1 MALTAK
7 TWFTRLGR
15 FAVSAIA
22 AIDSLWTTAI
32 RTVRPTMA
40 AAGTN
45 VAEIQPSDRRSP
57 VFGSN
62 GPYNMIIGWLD
73 SIVAFVALERS
84 LIMRNIMIVG
94 RGDPMHAY
102 GVMIRIFFVINAHI
116 WFFWAI
122 GRPIPA
128 PVSYVI
134 FNTAGFS
141 VWMFFSIAARCAMPT
156 SRGAHLTV
164 ALNLKWIHLFLADLA
179 WQMSCVFLSMTV
191 TLLFYAIFQFP
202 RLGPP
207 VVMPDV
213 PVLLA
218 CCAIGAAQGAGIGIM
233 FFLAGRR
240 WPIME
245 VVWEIFY
252 WVMFVSAGV
261 YECYTAFPWYVQRY
275 YKYFPMIGPIEFSR
289 KSLAPGYSVG
299 DLNLYYPAALALVI
313 LTLALLIRPHLLK
326 PRVA

>member
-7 TWFTRLGR
+7 TWFTRLGK
-15 FAVSAIA
+15 FALSVIA
-22 AIDSLWTTAI
+22 AIESLWNTAI

-45 VAEIQPSDRRSP
+45 AGEVQPSSRRSP
-57 VFGSN
+57 VFGSG
-62 GPYNMIIGWLD
+62 GPYNMVIGWLD

-102 GVMIRIFFVINAHI
+102 GIMIRIFFVINAHI
-116 WFFWAI
+116 WFFWSI
-122 GRPIPA
+122 NRPIPSSI
-128 PVSYVI
+128 SYVI

-141 VWMFFSIAARCAMPT
+141 VWMFFSIAARCATPT
-156 SRGAHLTV
+156 ARGAHLTV
-164 ALNLKWIHLFLADLA
+164 ALNLKWIHLFLADLV
-179 WQMSCVFLSMTV
+179 WHMTGVFLAMTV
-191 TLLFYAIFQFP
+191 TLVFYTVFPFP

-207 VVMPDV
+207 IVMPNM
-213 PVLLA
+213 PMLLA
-218 CCAIGAAQGAGIGIM
+218 CCAIAAVQGAGIGMM
-233 FFLAGRR
+233 FVLAGRR

-261 YECYTAFPWYVQRY
+261 YECYSTFPWYVQRY
-275 YKYFPMIGPIEFSR
+275 YRYFPMIALIEYSR
-289 KSLAPGYSVG
+289 KALAPGYSTA
-299 DLNLYYPAALALVI
+299 DLNLYYPAE
-313 LTLALLIRPHLLK
+313 LALLIIAVALLVRPHLLK
-326 PRVA
+326 PH